1 MEGNSSQLSPIPPLK
16 KGGIE
21 GWLLRALAV
30 LLFIAHAALTLYLLG
45 GSIDPLLDDQPLLE
59 GAHAAKFYHGL
70 QVAQAVRERGL
81 SAAIYD
87 PAYQAG
93 YLMPPWAT
101 MDSRVAAM
109 ACWLAPEHPQRA
121 YKLGVILIWL
131 ALPGC
136 LWLMCRIG
144 NSGSGAI
151 CAALLLFV
159 TSAWSPWGLALVR
172 NGEMDVLLGTAA
184 LGLAL
189 SAMVRCYARPRW
201 WPVPLGLLANA
212 AAFYFWPVTIGLLFI
227 CFLLLL
233 SLLAGRL
240 PWPRFWGLI
249 FAMLGGIA
257 LNSVWLHEAWQ
268 SWWMLGES
276 EARAVVQMNQSVN
289 IKENLQLLIWPGLLL
304 VVGYLCTATLRPA
317 IGGRSALVWSTA
329 IVLTAL
335 AAIGPLEI
343 DNLQLGKTHGWW
355 WCSMWLAALPIGKFA
370 AVLLESASRLIGGR
384 AKLCLLITLLAAGA
398 VLALPR
404 QTQLAYEQMIPAS
417 PLSIGKTPDL
427 LATID
432 LLHQQTT
439 PQGRILW
446 EETPATAA
454 WAPLLPWMAE
464 RPFIG
469 GLGCAEPTNLEM
481 LQLRLIQGTMQGR
494 SLELWSDVDLQSLS
508 DTFNVG
514 WIVAFHP
521 TSQQR
526 LKQWPM
532 AELVAMLPRNGK
544 LYRLNRSVSYCRQ
557 GKAQVLTADPHRITL
572 TNIVPE
578 EGEIV
583 LSFHWHPKMRVS
595 NARIKLESWQQPY
608 DGVPM
613 IRLKVPDEMSRL
625 TIQW

>member
-1 MEGNSSQLSPIPPLK
+1 MERNPSQLPPPPPLK

-21 GWLLRALAV
+21 GGLLRALALILVVVHGV
-30 LLFIAHAALTLYLLG
+30 LTFYLLG
-45 GSIDPLLDDQPLLE
+45 ASIDPLLDDQPILE
-59 GAHAAKFYHGL
+59 GAHAARFYHGL
-70 QVAQAVRERGL
+70 QLAQAVRERGV
-81 SAAIYD
+81 SAVVYD

-93 YLMPPWAT
+93 YLMTPWAT
-101 MDSRVAAM
+101 MDSRLAAIT
-109 ACWLAPEHPQRA
+109 CWLAPEHPQRA
-121 YKLGVILIWL
+121 YKVGVVLVWL

-136 LWLMCRIG
+136 MWLMCRIG

-151 CAALLLFV
+151 CAALLLLV
-159 TSAWSPWGLALVR
+159 TSAWSPWGLALLR
-172 NGEMDVLLGTAA
+172 TGELDVLLGTAA

-201 WPVPLGLLANA
+201 WPVPLGLLASA
-212 AAFYFWPVTIGLLFI
+212 AAFYFWPVTLGLLFI

-233 SLLAGRL
+233 TLLAGRL

-249 FAMLGGIA
+249 AAIVGGIA

-304 VVGYLCTATLRPA
+304 VVGYLCTAALRPA
-317 IGGRSALVWSTA
+317 IGGRSAFVWSVA
-329 IVLTAL
+329 IVLTSL

-343 DNLQLGKTHGWW
+343 DNLHLGKTHGWW

-370 AVLLESASRLIGGR
+370 AVLLEYASRMIGGR
-384 AKLCLLITLLAAGA
+384 ARLCLLITLLAGGIM
-398 VLALPR
+398 LALPA
-404 QTQLAYEQMIPAS
+404 QVQQIYEQIIPAS

-427 LATID
+427 MTTID
-432 LLHQQTT
+432 LLLQQTT

-446 EETPATAA
+446 EETPTNAA

-464 RPFIG
+464 RPFVG
-469 GLGCAEPTNLEM
+469 GLGCAEPTNLEI
-481 LQLRLIQGTMQGR
+481 LQLRLIQGTIQGR

-508 DTFNVG
+508 ETFNLG
-514 WIVAFHP
+514 WVAAFHP
-521 TSQQR
+521 MTQQR
-526 LKQWPM
+526 LKRWPL
-532 AELVAMLPRNGK
+532 AELIAALPGK
-544 LYRLNRSVSYCRQ
+544 GELYRLNRPLSYCRQ
-557 GKAQVLTADPHRITL
+557 GTAQVLSADAHRITL

-583 LSFHWHPKMRVS
+583 LSFHRHAQMRVS
-595 NARIKLESWQQPY
+595 NARIKLENWQQPY

-613 IRLKVPDEMSRL
+613 IRLKVSDELTRL